1 MSWELGEVG
10 VSEEEEEEEESTQ
23 HVVSVF
29 VYISETVI
37 TECHTCEWKVLETKT
52 NKNAPITRLLLP
64 PLLLLIS
71 RGGTNVVTTDN
82 ADCFF
87 FFIIPVRL

>member
-1 MSWELGEVG
+1 MSWELGEVR

-52 NKNAPITRLLLP
+52 LQ
-64 PLLLLIS
+64 
-71 RGGTNVVTTDN
+71 
-82 ADCFF
+82 
-87 FFIIPVRL
+87 